1 MTLLVKIKNLSINY
15 PGSESFAALQNIN
28 LDIHAGESCGLVGES
43 GCGKTTLALALM
55 GMLPPDCIWE
65 GEILIN
71 GVKVDLYHAVGSR
84 SARDQLAMIFQNP
97 QTALNPVITVGRQI
111 TRVIQRQGLRRKQEQ
126 LDKLKELLKLVE
138 LPESVA
144 KQYPHQLS
152 GGMQQ
157 RVLLAMAMA
166 KQAKLLIADEPTT
179 ALDAQTRLQILDL
192 IGRLQTQ
199 QRLAILLIS
208 HDLTAI
214 ARTCQQVQVLY
225 RGRIVETAATKQM
238 FDHPR
243 HPYSAGLLAATP
255 KVHRQRPK
263 LMIALPGEVESM
275 QTSQGCSFANRCT
288 FADDYCQQHSP
299 PLNHDVDPLHNFAC
313 FNPRPI
319 PEYSDGAE

>member
-1 MTLLVKIKNLSINY
+1 MTLLVEIKNLSINY
-15 PGSESFAALQNIN
+15 RGSESFAALQNIN
-28 LDIHAGESCGLVGES
+28 LNIHAGESCGLVGES

-55 GMLPPDCIWE
+55 GMLPSDCTWE

-71 GVKVDLYHAVGSR
+71 GVKVDLHHAAGSR
-84 SARDQLAMIFQNP
+84 SVRDQLAMIFQNP
-97 QTALNPVITVGRQI
+97 QTALNPVISVGRQI
-111 TRVIQRQGLRRKQEQ
+111 TRVIQRQGLRRRQEQ
-126 LDKLKELLKLVE
+126 LHKLKELLNLVE

-157 RVLLAMAMA
+157 RVLLAMALA

-192 IGRLQTQ
+192 IGRLQSQ

-214 ARTCQQVQVLY
+214 ARICQQVQVLY
-225 RGRIVETAATKQM
+225 SGKIVETAPTKQM

-243 HPYSAGLLAATP
+243 HPYSAGLLAAIP

-263 LMIALPGEVESM
+263 LMITLPGEVESS
-275 QTSQGCSFANRCT
+275 QASQGCSFSNRCA
-288 FADDYCQQHSP
+288 FNDEYCQQHSP
-299 PLNHDVDPLHNFAC
+299 PLNHDVDPLHRFAC

-319 PEYSDGAE
+319 PEHSNAAK